1 MYKIAYRLKLAC
13 KSFYPNYTD
22 IFFEGKTLTLETS
35 KNLGGVG
42 AILMFIGVFP
52 YINTFGIVEL
62 IGAILILAGLHG
74 FADHYNE
81 RGIFNNAIYGFIA
94 VIVGGIAAIAIAIAI
109 ILPNITDLLQKL
121 YPAWN
126 GNLGTLSQFTSQTPI
141 TTNLSISDILPFVS
155 AAIVVFIIV
164 WVFAIIAAIFFRRSL
179 KLVSNKTTVGLFSTA
194 GLLLV
199 IGAGLI
205 IVIGLGI
212 ILMWIATLIL
222 AIAFFTMK
230 PRVEEQSVMTT
241 TSPPTSV

>member
-1 MYKIAYRLKLAC
+1 
-13 KSFYPNYTD
+13 
-22 IFFEGKTLTLETS
+22 LTIEAS

-52 YINTFGIVEL
+52 YINTFGIIEL
-62 IGAILILAGLHG
+62 IGAILILVGLHG
-74 FADHYNE
+74 FAGHYNE
-81 RGIFNNAIYGFIA
+81 PGIFNNAIYGFIVA
-94 VIVGGIAAIAIAIAI
+94 IIGGIAAIAIGIAI
-109 ILPNITDLLQKL
+109 ILPNITSLLQKI

-141 TTNLSISDILPFVS
+141 TTNITTSDILPFIS

-194 GLLLV
+194 GLLLI

-205 IVIGLGI
+205 IVVGLGL

-230 PRVEEQSVMTT
+230 PRIQEQPMITT
-241 TSPPTSV
+241 ASPPPPMPV

>member
-1 MYKIAYRLKLAC
+1 MTI
-13 KSFYPNYTD
+13 
-22 IFFEGKTLTLETS
+22 ETS
-35 KNLGGVG
+35 KNLGGLG

-52 YINTFGIVEL
+52 FINTYGIVEL
-62 IGAILILAGLHG
+62 IGAILILVGLHG
-74 FADHYNE
+74 FAGHYNE

-94 VIVGGIAAIAIAIAI
+94 AIVGGIVAIGIAIAI
-109 ILPNITDLLQKL
+109 ILPNITNVLQKL
-121 YPAWN
+121 YPTWN
-126 GNLGTLSQFTSQTPI
+126 GNLGTLSQFMNQTPVTTNI
-141 TTNLSISDILPFVS
+141 TTSDILPFVS

-194 GLLLV
+194 GLLLL

-205 IVIGLGI
+205 IIFGLGL

-230 PRVEEQSVMTT
+230 PRVEEQPMMTT
-241 TSPPTSV
+241 ASPPPPTPV